1 MTNRIIDVLLTIP
14 FSALLLKVVLYFLIY
29 LLQTM
34 SSDEDGQ
41 LLNEV
46 RVEKTKTD
54 VVPDEVSQNEKI
66 ISKDKK
72 LVSLSMTAD

>member
-1 MTNRIIDVLLTIP
+1 
-14 FSALLLKVVLYFLIY
+14 
-29 LLQTM
+29 M

-54 VVPDEVSQNEKI
+54 VVPDEVSQNEKT